1 LNRFGIETQRLKNL
15 HNSLFF
21 LNSLDRQKNSVGPP
35 HGYYCLS
42 RHHHYQLLPVGF
54 DEAFGSLVAS
64 TVVIVVD
71 GVVAVVVDDEGCSDL
86 LKTD

>member
-1 LNRFGIETQRLKNL
+1 MNRFGIETQRLKNL

-21 LNSLDRQKNSVGPP
+21 SKFFRSSEKFHRAPS
-35 HGYYCLS
+35 CLS
-42 RHHHYQLLPVGF
+42 RQLLPVGF
-54 DEAFGSLVAS
+54 DEAFGLLVAS